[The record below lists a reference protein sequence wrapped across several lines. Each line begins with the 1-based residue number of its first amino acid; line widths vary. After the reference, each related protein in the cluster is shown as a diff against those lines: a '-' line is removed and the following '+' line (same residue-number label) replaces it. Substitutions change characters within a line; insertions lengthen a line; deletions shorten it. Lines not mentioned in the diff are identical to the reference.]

1 MSDDIALAQSILNE
15 LLRAFESRDVQAAT
29 TSLKRIRD
37 EIKYT
42 PEMRPKKLSHSLVCT
57 VKQGPIKFPDNET
70 IATICSSLA
79 GKLYADERQAKLD
92 LIEDWWTIPDV
103 PTTNP
108 STITFKD
115 TTGDEEDWGSCDV
128 QTSLDEPFRLAFK
141 RFRVQQNQKYRHPFL
156 PCLDFVLYNLGV
168 TDNFTDVA
176 CKSDVTV
183 RDVLASHGDE
193 TVFPFLRNSFNLH
206 ASQHSCIVFQRPWER
221 VLPSWFPPTPS
232 TWLTPSIPPAYR
244 HLDALKADSASFRSY
259 LKVPLLNFAGTGK
272 EILPSMKTPPLVV
285 SDVYLPVTFSPYGPP
300 YLSNFDIDFDHVR
313 PQDKL
318 VPPLTTEQVL
328 PLLGRV
334 IEFSIAPLDPAS
346 KGTSKEARK
355 KRRKLYKDL
364 GIDDRLHNFIAI
376 PWGWDPSTACLYC
389 LHISVDTVLILDI
402 SKPRSFA
409 PVNVCQWLGVA
420 SLPEDQW
427 ALEQDGNAPAP
438 AASAGSAKVDYG
450 KHLQAIV
457 DRLNQ
462 TSEHHIFE
470 VKNDS
475 DILIGDTHLSKE
487 HLNFEIVL
495 KNIALGVW
503 MSTSNDDNED
513 TLSVTMQ
520 WVAEG
525 SVNWTNP
532 SPVAHQDESGG
543 EWESLGV
550 CSVDS
555 GSLIAIAE
563 DAIDSEP
570 LTIEGGVPPA
580 SILEL
585 LSDLCSVDDG
595 GYSVHIKRNSD
606 NRVAAIK
613 IKTYEGEGEDEDDVA
628 SSKTAT
634 AGGLSSTSMSSS
646 SKGAAARRAL
656 ALLVIPSQIGVQ
668 LFDPNIEA
676 LKESSG
682 QE

>member
-15 LLRAFESRDVQAAT
+15 LLRAFEARDVQAAT
-29 TSLKRIRD
+29 TSLERIRD

-42 PEMRPKKLSHSLVCT
+42 SEMVIHWFCT
-57 VKQGPIKFPDNET
+57 VEQGRITFPDNET

-79 GKLYADERQAKLD
+79 GKLRADQRQAKLD

-141 RFRVQQNQKYRHPFL
+141 RFRVQQNKKYRHPFL
-156 PCLDFVLYNLGV
+156 PCLDFELYNLGV

-176 CKSDVTV
+176 CKGDVTV
-183 RDVLASHGDE
+183 RDVLASRGDE
-193 TVFPFLRNSFNLH
+193 TVFPFLRNSFNSH
-206 ASQHSCIVFQRPWER
+206 ARQHSCIR

-244 HLDALKADSASFRSY
+244 HLDALKADRTSFRSY
-259 LKVPLLNFAGTGK
+259 LKVPLLNFPGTGK

-285 SDVYLPVTFSPYGPP
+285 SDVYLPVQFRPYGPP
-300 YLSNFDIDFDHVR
+300 YSSTFDIDSDHVR

-318 VPPLTTEQVL
+318 IPPLTTEQVL

-346 KGTSKEARK
+346 EGR

-364 GIDDRLHNFIAI
+364 GIDDRLHNFIAT

-389 LHISVDTVLILDI
+389 LDRVDTVCILDI
-402 SKPRSFA
+402 SKPGSYA
-409 PVNVCQWLGVA
+409 PFCVPMVNVCQWLGVA

-438 AASAGSAKVDYG
+438 AASAVSAKVDYG
-450 KHLQAIV
+450 LSWN
-457 DRLNQ
+457 RLNQ

-475 DILIGDTHLSKE
+475 DILIGDTHLLS
-487 HLNFEIVL
+487 L

-503 MSTSNDDNED
+503 MSASNDDNED
-513 TLSVTMQ
+513 TLCVTMH
-520 WVAEG
+520 WVGEG

-543 EWESLGV
+543 EWESFGA
-550 CSVDS
+550 CS
-555 GSLIAIAE
+555 

-570 LTIEGGVPPA
+570 LTIEGGVPTA
-580 SILEL
+580 SILEE
-585 LSDLCSVDDG
+585 LSDLCTSRCTAIPGGVICAVDDG
-595 GYSVHIKRNSD
+595 GYSVHVKRNSD
-606 NRVAAIK
+606 NRVVSIK
-613 IKTYEGEGEDEDDVA
+613 IKTYEGEDEDE
-628 SSKTAT
+628 
-634 AGGLSSTSMSSS
+634 
-646 SKGAAARRAL
+646 
-656 ALLVIPSQIGVQ
+656 
-668 LFDPNIEA
+668 
-676 LKESSG
+676 
-682 QE
+682 